1 MPAAAQASGPAFVD
15 WVAVTPGITNGTLL
29 GRDVTMTGPNAT
41 ASYVDGSYTGF
52 ATASFTPALPRS
64 DTAYVEAPAGG
75 AAFTIA
81 LGGPVQDPV
90 LDLASL
96 GSTLTFPAGTAIG
109 RVSGSPRFAV
119 AGNAVVGVY
128 DGADAEG
135 TVRLPGVY
143 SQLRFTA
150 RPTDP
155 GAVKDGVYLQL
166 GGTLPPVAGTQ
177 PPAGGGPAQPG
188 PAALPPLRHVRNLVA
203 NGWSWTAR
211 RTRPR
216 ELTVQRPR
224 AGTTVRVRCAGGGCA
239 FRTRTIAVART
250 RRALPLVGLFEHRWL
265 KPGAKV
271 TIVIARP
278 GLIARVVEYR
288 MRRDRRPAL
297 RKRCLPPGAAQPAR
311 C

>member
-1 MPAAAQASGPAFVD
+1 MD

-64 DTAYVEAPAGG
+64 DTAHVEAPAGG

-81 LGGPVQDPV
+81 LGGPVQIPV

-109 RVSGSPRFAV
+109 RVGAEAARGSPSPATPSSASTTAPTRRARSGSPACTRSCASRP
-119 AGNAVVGVY
+119 GRRPRRGQ
-128 DGADAEG
+128 GR
-135 TVRLPGVY
+135 RLPP
-143 SQLRFTA
+143 A
-150 RPTDP
+150 RRHAAARRRDR
-155 GAVKDGVYLQL
+155 A
-166 GGTLPPVAGTQ
+166 AGRRRQ
-177 PPAGGGPAQPG
+177 QPG

-239 FRTRTIAVART
+239 LRTRTIAVART
-250 RRALPLVGLFEHRWL
+250 RRALQRGCCSS
-265 KPGAKV
+265 
-271 TIVIARP
+271 IA
-278 GLIARVVEYR
+278 GSN
-288 MRRDRRPAL
+288 
-297 RKRCLPPGAAQPAR
+297 PAR
-311 C
+311 R